1 MTSYLSKR
9 LNEIRGRKVSPGDE
23 ICVIEEFLPGPGTFE
38 VDGIVR
44 ATLTGVVNV
53 DLMTRVAFVKPL
65 VREPRMPER
74 GDVVY
79 GVVQVVRD
87 EFAIIKIIGDGQGR
101 RYSVP
106 YTGLLHI
113 SQATEKFV
121 KDLYEVLRMGDVVKA
136 KVLSNYLP
144 YNLTL
149 KEYRLGVVMAF
160 CGRCGERLVKSGSE
174 VLKCP
179 SCGNTERRKVS
190 SDYGVVRVAL

>member
-1 MTSYLSKR
+1 MVPYSSRRLS
-9 LNEIRGRKVSPGDE
+9 EINGRRVSPGDE

-38 VDGIVR
+38 DDGIVR
-44 ATLTGVVNV
+44 SALTGIVNA
-53 DLMTRVAFVKPL
+53 DLMTRVVFVKPL
-65 VREPRMPER
+65 VREPKIPER
-74 GDVVY
+74 GDIVY

-87 EFAIIKIIGDGQGR
+87 EFAIIKIIGDYQGR

-113 SQATEKFV
+113 SQATEKYV
-121 KDLYEVLRMGDVVKA
+121 KNLYDVLRMGDVVKA
-136 KVLSNYLP
+136 KVLSSCLP

-160 CGRCGERLVKSGSE
+160 CGKCGERLVKSGSE

-179 SCGNTERRKVS
+179 ACGNVEHRKIS
-190 SDYGVVRVAL
+190 SDYGVIRVTL